1 MRQEKTHSFIKF
13 SKQLAIKIAS
23 PSKFQNKF
31 PLFVLINVMAKPH
44 ELKPIYA
51 TLLDTCCSSSKNT
64 NNLKIIHARTIILGI
79 SHHHFIRT
87 KLVSCYASCSLL
99 HQANILFSFTN
110 RQPVFLFNSLIRA
123 YSSLNMFSH
132 SLALFCRMVFC
143 SKRFD
148 RHTLPVVLKSCGGL
162 SALRLGRQVH
172 GAVLVNGFG
181 LDLKN
186 SNALIHMYYKC
197 GHLDFARK
205 VFDGMWE
212 RNVIT
217 WSTMMAGYGMHGRFE
232 EVFEMFHRMVEV
244 GERPDGVTFTVVLT
258 ACSHGGFVEKG
269 REIFDMMKV
278 GFGVKPELRH
288 YTCMVDMLG
297 RVGLVEEAEKLIL
310 RMDVEPDEALW
321 GALLG
326 ACKTHGKVD
335 VAERVAE
342 SIYGTELSAAASS
355 I

>member
-1 MRQEKTHSFIKF
+1 MIK
-13 SKQLAIKIAS
+13 
-23 PSKFQNKF
+23 
-31 PLFVLINVMAKPH
+31 VMAKHH

-51 TLLDTCCSSSKNT
+51 AHLDKCCSSKNT
-64 NNLKIIHARTIILGI
+64 NNLKIIHARTIVLGI
-79 SHHHFIRT
+79 SHHDFIRT
-87 KLVSCYASCSLL
+87 KLVSCYASCSQL

-132 SLALFCRMVFC
+132 SLSLFRRMVF
-143 SKRFD
+143 SNKPFD
-148 RHTLPVVLKSCGGL
+148 RHTLPLVLKSCAGL

-186 SNALIHMYYKC
+186 SNALIHMYCKC

-205 VFDGMWE
+205 VFDGMWK

-232 EVFEMFHRMVEV
+232 EVFEMFYRMVEV

-269 REIFDMMKV
+269 REIFEMMKV
-278 GFGVKPELRH
+278 GFGVKPEVRH

-321 GALLG
+321 GALLA

-335 VAERVAE
+335 VAERIAE
-342 SIYGTELSAAASS
+342 RVYGTELSVVASS
-355 I
+355 N